1 MAVTTFSLAGK
12 VAIVTGGS
20 RGIGRSIAIGL
31 AEHGADVAIV
41 ARKPEALD
49 EAVKAVEAVGSGR
62 RAIAVSANVRRI
74 DTLRGIVD
82 ETVERLG
89 RLDILVNN
97 AGTNPV
103 FGPIQDIDERAW
115 NVIMD
120 TNVKQAH
127 FLSNAAREAMLIHGE
142 GGSVINVSSV
152 GGYSA
157 SDVIGGYSVSKA
169 ALIMLT
175 QVQAKT
181 WGVDGI
187 RVNCIAPGL
196 VKTEFA
202 RALWEDEK
210 NLRRTTASAALRR
223 IASARKEHTSAEFGR
238 RLNTANPTTSLDEW
252 SSTTAIHQA
261 NGHVCTLVNGDQGT
275 QKPALVGTVV
285 RSTCH
290 T

>member
-1 MAVTTFSLAGK
+1 MAVATFSLEGK

-31 AEHGADVAIV
+31 AEHGADIAIV
-41 ARKPEALD
+41 ARKPEALS
-49 EAVKAVEAVGSGR
+49 EAVEAVEAVGR
-62 RAIAVSANVRRI
+62 RAISVSANVRRVES
-74 DTLRGIVD
+74 LQGIVD

-97 AGTNPV
+97 AGANPV
-103 FGPIQDIDERAW
+103 YGPVHDIDERAW
-115 NVIMD
+115 DVIMD
-120 TNVKQAH
+120 TNVKQVH
-127 FLSNAAREAMLIHGE
+127 FLSNAAREAMLKHGD

-152 GGYSA
+152 GGYVA
-157 SDVIGGYSVSKA
+157 SDVVGGYSVSKA

-175 QVQAKT
+175 QVQAKA

-210 NLRRTTASAALRR
+210 ILRASTSGAALRR
-223 IASARKEHTSAEFGR
+223 IAEPDEIAGAVIYLASSAASFVTG
-238 RLNTANPTTSLDEW
+238 
-252 SSTTAIHQA
+252 Q
-261 NGHVCTLVNGDQGT
+261 TLVMDGGT
-275 QKPALVGTVV
+275 LL
-285 RSTCH
+285 
-290 T
+290 